1 MSEIEPGTVY
11 HNPTWNRQIAILDE
25 ARGTVEVV
33 ERAEKSTELAN
44 IYTVRDNTYRH
55 RCDSTVK
62 LEFQLSTGELEEHST
77 FDRTPFVDAI
87 DSGQSF
93 AGTNS

>member
-33 ERAEKSTELAN
+33 ERAEKSSDLAN
-44 IYTVRDNTYRH
+44 IYEVNGKTYRH
-55 RCDSTVK
+55 RCDSTETI
-62 LEFQLSTGELEEHST
+62 EFKLSTGELEEHST
-77 FDRTPFVDAI
+77 FDRTPFVEAI
-87 DSGQSF
+87 DG
-93 AGTNS
+93 